1 MTLETTAPADGQTPA
16 PTEETVQTPAQPEE
30 KKEETISK
38 SEVTR
43 LLKKQAAEL
52 TAKYKPFEEKARK
65 FEEAE
70 NAKLKDDERAA
81 KRLKDLENQIAEKEK
96 ELAERT
102 LRDLKRSKIEQAIAD
117 GKMEMPK
124 GKTIDSLVKRCLGT
138 NEDEI
143 TSDVEELIGF
153 FPKAEPPK
161 GQGIGTQVDTG
172 STKQNKTLDDEIAEL
187 KMALASPPIGLNSTD
202 LRNYKEQTAKRLL
215 ALNNRKMMNFSR
227 SE

>member
-1 MTLETTAPADGQTPA
+1 MTDEIPAEQTLGSLNPEVEKDTAKEQVAKTFTQEELDQKIKDRLDRERKKYANYSDLEAKAKKL
-16 PTEETVQTPAQPEE
+16 EEIEAAKLNDEE
-30 KKEETISK
+30 K
-38 SEVTR
+38 
-43 LLKKQAAEL
+43 
-52 TAKYKPFEEKARK
+52 
-65 FEEAE
+65 
-70 NAKLKDDERAA
+70 AA
-81 KRLKDLENQIAEKEK
+81 KRLKELEDKIAEKEK

-124 GKTIDSLVKRCLGT
+124 GKTVDSLVKRCFGT
-138 NEDEI
+138 SEEEI
-143 TSDVEELIGF
+143 DSDVEELISF

-161 GQGIGTQVDTG
+161 GQGIGTQVDT
-172 STKQNKTLDDEIAEL
+172 STTKQNKTLDDEIAEL

-227 SE
+227 S

>member
-1 MTLETTAPADGQTPA
+1 MTDEIPAEQTLGSLNPEVEKDTVKEQVAKTFTQEELDQKIKERLDRERKKYANYSDLVAKAKRLEEIEAAKLND
-16 PTEETVQTPAQPEE
+16 EE
-30 KKEETISK
+30 K
-38 SEVTR
+38 
-43 LLKKQAAEL
+43 
-52 TAKYKPFEEKARK
+52 
-65 FEEAE
+65 
-70 NAKLKDDERAA
+70 AA
-81 KRLKDLENQIAEKEK
+81 KRLKELEDKIAEKER
-96 ELAERT
+96 ELEERA

-143 TSDVEELIGF
+143 ASDVEELIGF

-161 GQGIGTQVDTG
+161 GQGIGTQVDT
-172 STKQNKTLDDEIAEL
+172 STTKQNKTLDDEIAEL

-227 SE
+227 S

>member
-1 MTLETTAPADGQTPA
+1 MTDEIPAEQTLGSLNPEVEKDTVKEQVAKTFTQEELDQKIKDRLDRERKKYANYSDLEAKAKKL
-16 PTEETVQTPAQPEE
+16 EEIEAAKLNDEE
-30 KKEETISK
+30 K
-38 SEVTR
+38 
-43 LLKKQAAEL
+43 
-52 TAKYKPFEEKARK
+52 
-65 FEEAE
+65 
-70 NAKLKDDERAA
+70 AA
-81 KRLKDLENQIAEKEK
+81 KRLKELEDKIAEKER
-96 ELAERT
+96 ELEERA

-227 SE
+227 S

>member
-1 MTLETTAPADGQTPA
+1 MTDEIPAEQTLGSLNPEVEKDTVKEQVAKTFTQEELDQKIKERLDRERKKYANYSDLVAKAKRLEEIEAAKLND
-16 PTEETVQTPAQPEE
+16 EE
-30 KKEETISK
+30 K
-38 SEVTR
+38 
-43 LLKKQAAEL
+43 
-52 TAKYKPFEEKARK
+52 
-65 FEEAE
+65 
-70 NAKLKDDERAA
+70 AA
-81 KRLKDLENQIAEKEK
+81 KRLKELEDKIAEKER
-96 ELAERT
+96 ELEERA

-138 NEDEI
+138 SEEEI
-143 TSDVEELIGF
+143 DSDVEELIGF

-227 SE
+227 S

>member
-52 TAKYKPFEEKARK
+52 TAKYKPYEEKAK
-65 FEEAE
+65 KLEELE
-70 NAKLKDDERAA
+70 NAKKTDEEKALAKLKA
-81 KRLKDLENQIAEKEK
+81 LEDKIAEKEK

-102 LRDLKRSKIEQAIAD
+102 IRDLKRSMIEQAIAD

-138 NEDEI
+138 NEEEI
-143 TSDVEELIGF
+143 VSDVEELIGF
-153 FPKAEPPK
+153 FPKADPPK
-161 GQGIGTQVDTG
+161 GQGTGTQVTPP
-172 STKQNKTLDDEIAEL
+172 TIERKTVQDQLNEVNAKLRDPTLPYAEKSKL
-187 KMALASPPIGLNSTD
+187 ID
-202 LRNYKEQTAKRLL
+202 LSIQL
-215 ALNNRKMMNFSR
+215 NRKIQKGES
-227 SE
+227 

>member
-1 MTLETTAPADGQTPA
+1 MTDEIPAEQTLGSLNPEVEKDTVKEQVAKTFTQEELDQKIKDRLDRERKKYANYSDLEAKAKKL
-16 PTEETVQTPAQPEE
+16 EEIEAAKLNDEE
-30 KKEETISK
+30 K
-38 SEVTR
+38 
-43 LLKKQAAEL
+43 
-52 TAKYKPFEEKARK
+52 
-65 FEEAE
+65 
-70 NAKLKDDERAA
+70 AA
-81 KRLKDLENQIAEKEK
+81 KRLKELEDKIAEKER
-96 ELAERT
+96 ELEERA

-124 GKTIDSLVKRCLGT
+124 GKTVDSLVKRCFGT
-138 NEDEI
+138 SEEEI
-143 TSDVEELIGF
+143 DSDVEELIGF

-187 KMALASPPIGLNSTD
+187 KMALASPPIGLSVVD

-227 SE
+227 S

>member
-81 KRLKDLENQIAEKEK
+81 KRLKDLEDQIAEKEK

-124 GKTIDSLVKRCLGT
+124 GKTVDSLVKRCLGT
-138 NEDEI
+138 SEEEI
-143 TSDVEELIGF
+143 DSDVEDLIGF

-161 GQGIGTQVDTG
+161 NQGTGTQVDTG
-172 STKQNKTLDDEIAEL
+172 PKPSKTLDDEIADL
-187 KMALASPPIGLNSTD
+187 KAALASPPIGLSGVD

-227 SE
+227 S

>member
-16 PTEETVQTPAQPEE
+16 PTEETVQTPAQSEE

-52 TAKYKPFEEKARK
+52 TAKYKPYEEKAK
-65 FEEAE
+65 KLEELE
-70 NAKLKDDERAA
+70 NAKKTDEEKALAKLKA
-81 KRLKDLENQIAEKEK
+81 LEDKIAEKEK

-102 LRDLKRSKIEQAIAD
+102 IRDLKRSMIEQAIAD

-143 TSDVEELIGF
+143 ASDVEELIGF
-153 FPKAEPPK
+153 FPKADPPK
-161 GQGIGTQVDTG
+161 GQGTGTQVMPPAIER
-172 STKQNKTLDDEIAEL
+172 KTVQDQLNEVNAKLRDPTLPYAEKSKL
-187 KMALASPPIGLNSTD
+187 ID
-202 LRNYKEQTAKRLL
+202 LSIQL
-215 ALNNRKMMNFSR
+215 NRKIQKGES
-227 SE
+227 

>member
-16 PTEETVQTPAQPEE
+16 PTEEIVQTQAQPEE
-30 KKEETISK
+30 KKEETSSK

-52 TAKYKPFEEKARK
+52 TVKYKPFEEKARN

-70 NAKLKDDERAA
+70 NAELKDDERAA
-81 KRLKDLENQIAEKEK
+81 KRLKDLEDKIAEKER
-96 ELAERT
+96 ELEERA

-124 GKTIDSLVKRCLGT
+124 GKTVDSLVKRCFGT
-138 NEDEI
+138 SEEEI
-143 TSDVEELIGF
+143 DSDVEELIGF

-187 KMALASPPIGLNSTD
+187 KIALASPPIGLSSTD
-202 LRNYKEQTAKRLL
+202 LRNYKEQMAKRLL

-227 SE
+227 S

>member
-1 MTLETTAPADGQTPA
+1 MTDEIPAEQTLGSLNPEVEKDTVKEQVAKTFTQEELDQKIKDRLDRERKKYANYSDLEAKAKKL
-16 PTEETVQTPAQPEE
+16 EEIEAAKLNDEE
-30 KKEETISK
+30 K
-38 SEVTR
+38 
-43 LLKKQAAEL
+43 
-52 TAKYKPFEEKARK
+52 
-65 FEEAE
+65 
-70 NAKLKDDERAA
+70 AA
-81 KRLKDLENQIAEKEK
+81 KRLKELEDKIAEKER
-96 ELAERT
+96 ELEERA

-124 GKTIDSLVKRCLGT
+124 GKTVDSLVKRCLGT

-187 KMALASPPIGLNSTD
+187 KMALASPPIGLSVVD

-227 SE
+227 S

>member
-52 TAKYKPFEEKARK
+52 TAKYKPYEEKAK
-65 FEEAE
+65 KLEELE
-70 NAKLKDDERAA
+70 NAKKTDEEKALAKLKA
-81 KRLKDLENQIAEKEK
+81 LEDKIAEKEK

-102 LRDLKRSKIEQAIAD
+102 IRDLKRSMIEQAIAD

-138 NEDEI
+138 NEEEI
-143 TSDVEELIGF
+143 VSDVEELIGF
-153 FPKAEPPK
+153 FPKADQPK
-161 GQGIGTQVDTG
+161 GQGTGTQVTPP
-172 STKQNKTLDDEIAEL
+172 TIERKTVQDQLNEVNAKLRDPTLPYAEKSKL
-187 KMALASPPIGLNSTD
+187 ID
-202 LRNYKEQTAKRLL
+202 LSIQL
-215 ALNNRKMMNFSR
+215 NRKIQKG
-227 SE
+227 ET

>member
-1 MTLETTAPADGQTPA
+1 MTDEIPAEQTLGSLNPEVEKDTVKEQVAKTFTQEELDQKIKDRLDRERKKYANYSDLEAKAKKL
-16 PTEETVQTPAQPEE
+16 EEIEAAKLNDEE
-30 KKEETISK
+30 K
-38 SEVTR
+38 
-43 LLKKQAAEL
+43 
-52 TAKYKPFEEKARK
+52 
-65 FEEAE
+65 
-70 NAKLKDDERAA
+70 AA
-81 KRLKDLENQIAEKEK
+81 KRLKELEDKIAEKER
-96 ELAERT
+96 ELEERA

-187 KMALASPPIGLNSTD
+187 KMALASPPIGLSVVD

-227 SE
+227 S

>member
-16 PTEETVQTPAQPEE
+16 PTEETVQTPAQSEE

-52 TAKYKPFEEKARK
+52 TAKYKPYEEKAK
-65 FEEAE
+65 KLEELE
-70 NAKLKDDERAA
+70 NAKKTDEEKALAKLKA
-81 KRLKDLENQIAEKEK
+81 LEDKIAEKEK

-138 NEDEI
+138 NEEEI
-143 TSDVEELIGF
+143 VSDVEELIGF
-153 FPKAEPPK
+153 FPKADPPK
-161 GQGIGTQVDTG
+161 GQGTGTQVTPP
-172 STKQNKTLDDEIAEL
+172 TIERKTVQDQLNEVNAKLRDPTLPYAEKSKL
-187 KMALASPPIGLNSTD
+187 ID
-202 LRNYKEQTAKRLL
+202 LSIQL
-215 ALNNRKMMNFSR
+215 NRKIQKGES
-227 SE
+227 

>member
-52 TAKYKPFEEKARK
+52 TAKYKPYEEKAK
-65 FEEAE
+65 KLEELE
-70 NAKLKDDERAA
+70 NAKKTDEEKALAKLKA
-81 KRLKDLENQIAEKEK
+81 LEDKIAEKEK

-102 LRDLKRSKIEQAIAD
+102 IRDLKRSMIEQAIAD

-138 NEDEI
+138 NEEEI
-143 TSDVEELIGF
+143 VSDVEELIGF
-153 FPKAEPPK
+153 FPKADQPK
-161 GQGIGTQVDTG
+161 GQGTGTQVTPP
-172 STKQNKTLDDEIAEL
+172 TIERKTVQDQLNEVNAKLRDPTLPYAEKSKL
-187 KMALASPPIGLNSTD
+187 ID
-202 LRNYKEQTAKRLL
+202 LSIQL
-215 ALNNRKMMNFSR
+215 NRKIQKGES
-227 SE
+227 

>member
-1 MTLETTAPADGQTPA
+1 MTDEIPAEQTLGSLNPEVEKDTVKEQVAKTFTQEELDQKIKERLDRERKKYANYSDLVAKAKRLEEIEAAKLND
-16 PTEETVQTPAQPEE
+16 EE
-30 KKEETISK
+30 K
-38 SEVTR
+38 
-43 LLKKQAAEL
+43 
-52 TAKYKPFEEKARK
+52 
-65 FEEAE
+65 
-70 NAKLKDDERAA
+70 AA
-81 KRLKDLENQIAEKEK
+81 KRLKELEDKIAEKER
-96 ELAERT
+96 ELEERA

-138 NEDEI
+138 SEEEI
-143 TSDVEELIGF
+143 DSDVEELIGF

-161 GQGIGTQVDTG
+161 GQGIGTQVDT
-172 STKQNKTLDDEIAEL
+172 STTKQNKTLDDEIAEL

-227 SE
+227 S